1 MHRSGPPA
9 SLKGLLATLC
19 VVSLIGAGCAADGRD
34 LRETR
39 AWQTTTSRPVPTT
52 QPGPPTSPPDAEPAP
67 SGLSLTSP
75 DFLPGGPIPQAATC
89 AGGAIFPEITW
100 SDVPLLGV
108 ELVLTLSDQ
117 TDPAAPVLLWQLAGI
132 DPDLGRIEA
141 GVIPV
146 GAFETLNGFGN
157 PGFGLP
163 CLETMASGPRDLQ
176 FRLYVLTGP
185 SGIAPGG
192 AGPEAWD
199 LVRNAALESASLL
212 ARIDNP

>member
-9 SLKGLLATLC
+9 PLKVLFLTLC
-19 VVSLIGAGCAADGRD
+19 AAVLVGSGCAADGRD
-34 LRETR
+34 LRETQ
-39 AWQTTTSRPVPTT
+39 AWQTTTSRPAPTT
-52 QPGPPTSPPDAEPAP
+52 QPGPPTSPPEAEVAA
-67 SGLSLTSP
+67 SGLTLTSP
-75 DFLPGGPIPQAATC
+75 DFLPGGPIPEDATC
-89 AGGAIFPEITW
+89 AGGAVFPEIAW
-100 SDVPLLGV
+100 SEVPPLGV

-132 DPDLGRIEA
+132 DPDLGRIQA

-163 CLETMASGPRDLQ
+163 CLETMASGTRDLQ

-185 SGIAPGG
+185 SGLAPGG
-192 AGPEAWD
+192 AGQEAWD
-199 LVRNAALESASLL
+199 LVRGAALESASLL